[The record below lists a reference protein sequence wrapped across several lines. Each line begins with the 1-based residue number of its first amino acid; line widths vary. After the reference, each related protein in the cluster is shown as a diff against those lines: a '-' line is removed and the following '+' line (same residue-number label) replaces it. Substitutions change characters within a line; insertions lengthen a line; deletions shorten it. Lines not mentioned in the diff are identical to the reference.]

1 MNTASSAHRTRIPAR
16 NVGVSEPL
24 LSSEVLI
31 VVGDMA
37 GVSNVF
43 VEIELELLVD
53 GDCVSMVERVS
64 LDDDSVS

>member
-1 MNTASSAHRTRIPAR
+1 
-16 NVGVSEPL
+16 
-24 LSSEVLI
+24 
-31 VVGDMA
+31 MA